1 MGISLDVMIRAFE
14 LCLKRWQV
22 DALLKVE
29 KINPLQNIQ
38 GRRPERREA
47 ARIFVSEN
55 IAVKRKERGTFME
68 LFGTTVIEFH
78 ADWSGFENPEYT
90 GSYADM
96 QRGVSSEIG
105 GEKAVAKIVDQG
117 GGIAASFS
125 FQGAWDFSSTVN
137 LILDQMELSSSS
149 KQTNVDLSA
158 VSSIVKDLKDVVA
171 SWSGASKEQITE
183 IIRRIERIV
192 AR

>member
-1 MGISLDVMIRAFE
+1 MSISLDVMIKAFKS
-14 LCLKRWQV
+14 CLKRWQV

-78 ADWSGFENPEYT
+78 ADWSGFDNPEYT
-90 GSYADM
+90 GSYADT

-105 GEKAVAKIVDQG
+105 RENAVAKIFDQDG
-117 GGIAASFS
+117 SIAASFS
-125 FQGAWDFSSTVN
+125 FQGAWNFSSTVN
-137 LILDQMELSSSS
+137 LILDEMELSSSS
-149 KQTNVDLSA
+149 KQTDVDQSA
-158 VSSIVKDLKDVVA
+158 LSSIVTDLKSVIA
-171 SWSGASKEQITE
+171 SWSGASKQRISE
-183 IIRRIERIV
+183 IIRRIEGLVTR
-192 AR
+192 

>member
-1 MGISLDVMIRAFE
+1 MGISLDVMIKAFE
-14 LCLKRWQV
+14 SCLKRWQV

-47 ARIFVSEN
+47 ARIFVNEN

-90 GSYADM
+90 GSYADT
-96 QRGVSSEIG
+96 QRGVSSKIG
-105 GEKAVAKIVDQG
+105 GENAVAKIVDQDG
-117 GGIAASFS
+117 SIAASFS
-125 FQGAWDFSSTVN
+125 FQGAWNLSSTVN
-137 LILDQMELSSSS
+137 LILDEMELSSSS
-149 KQTNVDLSA
+149 KQTDVDQSA
-158 VSSIVKDLKDVVA
+158 LSSIVTDLKSVIA
-171 SWSGASKEQITE
+171 SWSGASKQRISE
-183 IIRRIERIV
+183 IIRRIEGLVTR
-192 AR
+192 

>member
-1 MGISLDVMIRAFE
+1 MGISLDVMIKAFE
-14 LCLKRWQV
+14 SCLKRWQV

-90 GSYADM
+90 GSYADT
-96 QRGVSSEIG
+96 QRGVSSKIW
-105 GEKAVAKIVDQG
+105 GENAVAKIVDQDG
-117 GGIAASFS
+117 SIAASFS
-125 FQGAWDFSSTVN
+125 FQGAWNLSSTVN
-137 LILDQMELSSSS
+137 LILDEMELSSSS
-149 KQTNVDLSA
+149 KQTDVDQSA
-158 VSSIVKDLKDVVA
+158 LSSIVTDLKSVIA
-171 SWSGASKEQITE
+171 SWSGASKQRISE
-183 IIRRIERIV
+183 IIRRIEGLVTR
-192 AR
+192 